1 MTCACHPQFGCGPV
15 SGSAVGHEIK
25 LQLYLTVAGAGE
37 VTAIHFSVRKADDS
51 AKMREQTSE
60 SWGAMVHGR
69 LIYVHMNI
77 TVNLIMII
85 RIIFFGML
93 PRLRRIPTTQR

>member
-1 MTCACHPQFGCGPV
+1 M
-15 SGSAVGHEIK
+15 GHEIE

-60 SWGAMVHGR
+60 GRGAMIHGR

-85 RIIFFGML
+85 EIIFFGML

>member
-1 MTCACHPQFGCGPV
+1 M
-15 SGSAVGHEIK
+15 GHEIK

-60 SWGAMVHGR
+60 SWGAMIHGR
-69 LIYVHMNI
+69 LVYVHVNI
-77 TVNLIMII
+77 MVNLIMII
-85 RIIFFGML
+85 EVIFSSML
-93 PRLRRIPTTQR
+93 PYSRRSPTSQRQRSSIGSTFCP

>member
-1 MTCACHPQFGCGPV
+1 M
-15 SGSAVGHEIK
+15 GHEIE

-51 AKMREQTSE
+51 AKMGEQTSE
-60 SWGAMVHGR
+60 GWGAMIHGK

-77 TVNLIMII
+77 MVNLIMINE
-85 RIIFFGML
+85 IIFFGMF
-93 PRLRRIPTTQR
+93 PYSRRSLTTQRQRSSIGSTFCP